1 MKHLLHDSRQ
11 GRLQRAYP
19 EIRRAAV
26 VCAIKAELGELL
38 LELVI
43 DTERSGEPTV
53 IATVESTAAGVA
65 AGARGIPPPTGP
77 AVVVGTAN
85 TPKS

>member
-1 MKHLLHDSRQ
+1 MAETCEASERGKVAHPET
-11 GRLQRAYP
+11 RL
-19 EIRRAAV
+19 AAV

-38 LELVI
+38 LELAI

-53 IATVESTAAGVA
+53 IATLNSTAAGVG

-77 AVVVGTAN
+77 DAAEGAAH